1 VGVTSIFGKFAVV
14 TFQLNKEK
22 DLHYVGAIFY
32 FVGFFIYIVI
42 QTVLVC
48 RFRAIYRGEHG
59 CSRPSL
65 FTTFQVFLC
74 LLTGVSLLI
83 FIPFVAIDSLS
94 SNNVGPGTELT
105 IVVSQSFFMLTL
117 MANYKTVDETDSV
130 ERHNIRCVDRHNPT
144 YGSVTDV

>member
-1 VGVTSIFGKFAVV
+1 MDAV
-14 TFQLNKEK
+14 
-22 DLHYVGAIFY
+22 D
-32 FVGFFIYIVI
+32 
-42 QTVLVC
+42 
-48 RFRAIYRGEHG
+48 RAYSQR
-59 CSRPSL
+59 
-65 FTTFQVFLC
+65 
-74 LLTGVSLLI
+74 LLI

-94 SNNVGPGTELT
+94 KYNRNSNNVGPGTELT